1 MNRNVN
7 VFIGV
12 ILCALLCG
20 CFVWLFSV
28 SEEDTWKP
36 NEIYDQLHAT
46 SYSASY
52 TNVTYSVSSTGGL
65 ALTMSPSSALRRRA
79 VSSYAG
85 AYSGAAS
92 SPHRLI
98 TSSPLASSPL
108 TYGAAP
114 GAGLY
119 TTSSAEIK
127 SFGGGGNGGAAMGG
141 AMSNGRSNSGLSN
154 PSLQGGVGVGSLSP
168 IAYSTARR
176 GEMSSA
182 TGDNPVQMMAEQPT
196 MAMTSTAG
204 MANGFYG
211 GYSAMDYSSTATYSS
226 TSDYGQYT
234 GMFGGGSRMG
244 IRGRQNGNG
253 STGNA
258 WWVWLDAWLATNGSG
273 IGSGT
278 DLGNGYW
285 SDYYF
290 NEQALENAYYDFI
303 NNYWNPVMGGDEN
316 SFPYEEWKAWFF
328 KTLGEQGHYQYN
340 GHNYYWVP
348 VGDMLP
354 LLLLALLYV
363 LFLAVKSKSSTSLLK
378 TKN

>member
-52 TNVTYSVSSTGGL
+52 TNVTYSVSSNGGL

-85 AYSGAAS
+85 AYSGIAS

-98 TSSPLASSPL
+98 TSSPLASSPMG
-108 TYGAAP
+108 GAS
-114 GAGLY
+114 GAGLHL
-119 TTSSAEIK
+119 TSSAEFK
-127 SFGGGGNGGAAMGG
+127 SFGGGGNGGTAMGG
-141 AMSNGRSNSGLSN
+141 GISNGRSNSGLSN

-176 GEMSSA
+176 GSMSSGA
-182 TGDNPVQMMAEQPT
+182 GDDPVQMMAEQPT

-234 GMFGGGSRMG
+234 GIFGTGRQSV
-244 IRGRQNGNG
+244 RGRQNAQGFDDL
-253 STGNA
+253 
-258 WWVWLDAWLATNGSG
+258 WWVWFNTWATSGKGSAY
-273 IGSGT
+273 T
-278 DLGNGYW
+278 DGEGN
-285 SDYYF
+285 YYF
-290 NEQALENAYYDFI
+290 DDSTLEGVYNDFI
-303 NNYWNPVMGGDEN
+303 ANYWNSGMGNPPSYADWKDWYLAAIGEN
-316 SFPYEEWKAWFF
+316 GFYSYKD
-328 KTLGEQGHYQYN
+328 N
-340 GHNYYWVP
+340 NYYWGSLTP

-363 LFLAVKSKSSTSLLK
+363 LFVAIKSKSSTLLLK

>member
-52 TNVTYSVSSTGGL
+52 TNVTYSVSSNGGL
-65 ALTMSPSSALRRRA
+65 ALTMSPSSALRRRV

-85 AYSGAAS
+85 AYSGVA
-92 SPHRLI
+92 
-98 TSSPLASSPL
+98 SSPLASLPMG
-108 TYGAAP
+108 GAS
-114 GAGLY
+114 GAGLHL
-119 TTSSAEIK
+119 TSSAEFK

-141 AMSNGRSNSGLSN
+141 AISNGRSNSGLSN
-154 PSLQGGVGVGSLSP
+154 PSLQGGAGVGSISP

-196 MAMTSTAG
+196 MAMTSAAG

-234 GMFGGGSRMG
+234 GMFGTGRQSV
-244 IRGRQNGNG
+244 RGRQNAQGFDDL
-253 STGNA
+253 
-258 WWVWLDAWLATNGSG
+258 WWVWFDTWAKSNGSAYQDENG
-273 IGSGT
+273 DFYFDDGSLRNVY
-278 DLGNGYW
+278 DAFIAGYW
-285 SDYYF
+285 NSGMGEAPSFDDWKEWYLAAIASGEGF
-290 NEQALENAYYDFI
+290 YD
-303 NNYWNPVMGGDEN
+303 
-316 SFPYEEWKAWFF
+316 
-328 KTLGEQGHYQYN
+328 YN
-340 GHNYYWVP
+340 GRHYYWGSLTP

-363 LFLAVKSKSSTSLLK
+363 LFVAIKSKSSTSLLK
-378 TKN
+378 TERSE

>member
-1 MNRNVN
+1 MKRNVN

-12 ILCALLCG
+12 VLCAVLGG
-20 CFVWLFSV
+20 CFWWLASADEGDQW
-28 SEEDTWKP
+28 SP
-36 NEIYDQLHAT
+36 NEIYSEVHRTSAGGFSHTHA
-46 SYSASY
+46 S
-52 TNVTYSVSSTGGL
+52 SVSSNNGGV
-65 ALTMSPSSALRRRA
+65 ALTLSSPSATFRRRT
-79 VSSYAG
+79 SSMYAG
-85 AYSGAAS
+85 AYSGASYA
-92 SPHRLI
+92 PLA
-98 TSSPLASSPL
+98 SSPLASSPMG
-108 TYGAAP
+108 GAS

-141 AMSNGRSNSGLSN
+141 AISNGRSNSGSFS
-154 PSLQGGVGVGSLSP
+154 PSLQGGVGVGSISP

-234 GMFGGGSRMG
+234 GMFGTGRQGV
-244 IRGRQNGNG
+244 RGRQNAQGFDDL
-253 STGNA
+253 
-258 WWVWLDAWLATNGSG
+258 WWVWFDTWAKSNGSAYQDENG
-273 IGSGT
+273 DFYFDDGSLRNVY
-278 DLGNGYW
+278 DAFIAGYW
-285 SDYYF
+285 NSGMGEAPSFDDWKEWYLAAIASGEGF
-290 NEQALENAYYDFI
+290 YD
-303 NNYWNPVMGGDEN
+303 
-316 SFPYEEWKAWFF
+316 
-328 KTLGEQGHYQYN
+328 YN
-340 GHNYYWVP
+340 GRHYYWGSLTP

-363 LFLAVKSKSSTSLLK
+363 LFVAIKSKSSTSLLK
-378 TKN
+378 TERSE